1 MKSTLSRRES
11 KNLVRVFEVK
21 ALDEDART
29 FTGLAA
35 AYSLDQ
41 GGDIIL
47 PGAFKRTLKDWRGSK
62 KRIVPLLDAHDRFSV
77 RSVIGKMIDATEV
90 DDGLE
95 ATFQVI
101 EGSDGDE
108 VFRRVKGGYVDGLS
122 IGYEAVEIRQPS
134 TDEARAGVWRY
145 LKEVKLLEVSVVPF
159 PMNVDARI
167 DLDSVKTMLAKG
179 AAISDTDRQELV
191 EMHEQISALLTK
203 GVDAPPAT
211 LATDDPKRLA
221 IEATVRAVTLRRL
234 GVA

>member
-1 MKSTLSRRES
+1 MKSTLLRREAKS
-11 KNLVRVFEVK
+11 LVRLFDVK
-21 ALDEDART
+21 ALDEEART

-47 PGAFKRTLKDWRGSK
+47 PGAFKRTLKDWRGAK

-77 RSVIGKMIDATEV
+77 RSVIGKMIEATEV

-101 EGSDGDE
+101 EGNDGDE

-134 TDEARAGVWRY
+134 VDESRAGVWRY

-159 PMNVDARI
+159 PMNADARI
-167 DLDSVKTMLAKG
+167 DLDSVKALLAKG
-179 AAISDTDRQELV
+179 DLSDIDRQELTEV
-191 EMHEQISALLTK
+191 QDQISALLSK
-203 GVDAPPAT
+203 GSDATPAT
-211 LATDDPKRLA
+211 LATDDPARLA
-221 IEATVRAVTLRRL
+221 IEAKVRGLTLRSL